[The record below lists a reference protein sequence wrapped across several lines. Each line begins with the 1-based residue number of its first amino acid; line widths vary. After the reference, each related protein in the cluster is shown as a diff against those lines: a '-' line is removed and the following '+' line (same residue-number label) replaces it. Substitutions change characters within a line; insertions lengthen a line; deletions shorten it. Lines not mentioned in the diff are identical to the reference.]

1 MGNGRISQ
9 MRVGFQVGPPTRVFD
24 AEVGQDGHGKPAD
37 KKNSQQMQ
45 WLQWTAEL
53 SNRGL
58 D

>member
-45 WLQWTAEL
+45 WLQ
-53 SNRGL
+53 
-58 D
+58 